1 MNTKKIIFIALVHLF
16 SVSVFGQLTQPQ
28 LDSLVNR
35 YVQNLHIKGIDTIC
49 IYNEYCIGCL
59 FHPATG
65 SNLCAE
71 NFSSLPTYI
80 FWKDKGK
87 TFVTRK
93 DICFEY
99 STQIIKTDAFWKYY
113 FSNKDK
119 IKKEKLKIPQYVEI
133 VNGKKD
139 IKSINIDQTIYF
151 RITFDIANDPVI
163 KDINSFYF
171 TRELGPEEELNIN
184 YDFNTQ
190 TSLSSFHTMIQAI
203 IKEGSFMNKFER
215 TLR

>member
-1 MNTKKIIFIALVHLF
+1 MNKLIILTLLQVF
-16 SVSVFGQLTQPQ
+16 SISVFGQLTQPQ

-35 YVQNLHIKGIDTIC
+35 YVQNLHKKGVDTIC

-71 NFSSLPTYI
+71 KFSSLPTYI

-99 STQIIKTDAFWKYY
+99 STQLIKTDAFWNYY

-119 IKKEKLKIPQYVEI
+119 IKKEKLKIPQYVDI
-133 VNGKKD
+133 VNGKKE

-184 YDFNTQ
+184 YDFNIQ
-190 TSLSSFHTMIQAI
+190 TSLSIFHTMIQTI
-203 IKEGSFMNKFER
+203 IKGESFMGKFER

>member
-1 MNTKKIIFIALVHLF
+1 MNTNKFIFFTLFHLF
-16 SVSVFGQLTQPQ
+16 SISVFGQLTQPE

-35 YVQNLHIKGIDTIC
+35 YVQNLHKKGIDTIC
-49 IYNEYCIGCL
+49 IYNEYCIGCF

-65 SNLCAE
+65 SNLCE
-71 NFSSLPTYI
+71 EKFSSLPTYI

-99 STQIIKTDAFWKYY
+99 STQLIKTDAFWKYY
-113 FSNKDK
+113 FSNKEK

-133 VNGKKD
+133 VNGKKE
-139 IKSINIDQTIYF
+139 IQSINIDQSIYF
-151 RITFDIANDPVI
+151 RITFDIANEAVI
-163 KDINSFYF
+163 KDINSFFF
-171 TRELGPEEELNIN
+171 TRELGPNEELNIN
-184 YDFNTQ
+184 HDFNMQ
-190 TSLSSFHTMIQAI
+190 TSLNIFHTMIQAI
-203 IKEGSFMNKFER
+203 IKEESFINRFER

>member
-1 MNTKKIIFIALVHLF
+1 MTINKLIILPLLLVF
-16 SVSVFGQLTQPQ
+16 SIPVFGQLTQPQ
-28 LDSLVNR
+28 LDSLVNKFT
-35 YVQNLHIKGIDTIC
+35 QNLHNKGIDTIC

-99 STQIIKTDAFWKYY
+99 STQLIKTDAFWNYY
-113 FSNKDK
+113 FSNRDK

-133 VNGKKD
+133 VNGKKEV
-139 IKSINIDQTIYF
+139 KSINIDQSIYF

-171 TRELGPEEELNIN
+171 TRELGPNEELNIN
-184 YDFNTQ
+184 YEFNMQ
-190 TSLSSFHTMIQAI
+190 TSLNGFHTLIQAI
-203 IKEGSFMNKFER
+203 IKKESFLNKFER